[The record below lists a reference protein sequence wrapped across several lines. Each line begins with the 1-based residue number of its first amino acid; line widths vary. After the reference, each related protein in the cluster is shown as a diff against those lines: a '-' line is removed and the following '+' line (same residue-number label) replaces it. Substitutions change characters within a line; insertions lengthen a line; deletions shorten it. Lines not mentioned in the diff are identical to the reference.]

1 MGIIFLEPMASASP
15 EHVDALVELHQ
26 RWFPDY
32 GYAID
37 EIRDNASGVN
47 GRDDRI
53 VHQVLAFVDEV
64 PAGFILIHSNLLRR
78 VGLIHFIAVEQ
89 EFRSLDHG
97 GQRLSAALVSHG
109 VSLVAADLA
118 RAGDG
123 PTHGV
128 TAETEES
135 MIPVWERLG
144 FAVLPFPYAEPHFGV
159 QWAAHGEPTFFDRTL
174 VGTPID
180 SGPYDLE
187 AAGRASASAFLLD
200 HYLLPSDHP
209 AVAMLSQ
216 P

>member
-1 MGIIFLEPMASASP
+1 MDVAFVEPTATACP
-15 EHVDALVELHQ
+15 ENVDALVELHQ

-37 EIRDNASGVN
+37 EIRDNASGAN
-47 GRDDRI
+47 GRDDRV
-53 VHQVLAFVDEV
+53 VHQVLAFVDDV

-89 EFRSLDHG
+89 KFRSLEPG

-109 VSLVAADLA
+109 VELVTADLA

-123 PTHGV
+123 PTLGV
-128 TAETEES
+128 TAETEEA

>member
-1 MGIIFLEPMASASP
+1 MAVTFLEPTATACP
-15 EHVDALVELHQ
+15 ESVDALVELHQ

-32 GYAID
+32 GYAIE
-37 EIRDNASGVN
+37 EIRYNATAASS
-47 GRDDRI
+47 RSDRI
-53 VHQVLAFVDEV
+53 VHQVLALVDGV

-89 EFRSLDHG
+89 KFRSLEHG

-109 VSLVAADLA
+109 VALVAADLA
-118 RAGDG
+118 LDRNG

-128 TAETEES
+128 IAETEQE
-135 MIPVWERLG
+135 MIPVWERFG
-144 FAVLPFPYAEPHFGV
+144 FEVLPFPYAEPHFGV

-180 SGPYDLE
+180 PGPYDLE
-187 AAGRASASAFLLD
+187 AAGRASAAAFLLD

-209 AVAMLSQ
+209 AVASLSQ

>member
-1 MGIIFLEPMASASP
+1 VTVTFVEPTTSASP
-15 EHVDALVELHQ
+15 EHVDALVMLHQ

-53 VHQVLAFVDEV
+53 VHQVLVFVDDV

-89 EFRSLDHG
+89 EFRSLSHD

-118 RAGDG
+118 RAGDS
-123 PTHGV
+123 PTNGV
-128 TAETEES
+128 VAETEEA

-180 SGPYDLE
+180 SGPYDFE
-187 AAGRASASAFLLD
+187 AAGKAGASAFLLD

-209 AVAMLSQ
+209 AVAMLRQ

>member
-1 MGIIFLEPMASASP
+1 MDVMFLEPTAAVGP
-15 EHVDALVELHQ
+15 ENVEALVELHE

-53 VHQVLAFVDEV
+53 VHQVLALVDGA
-64 PAGFILIHSNLLRR
+64 PAGFILIHSNLIRR

-89 EFRSLDHG
+89 EFRGVDLD

-109 VSLVAADLA
+109 VALVAADLA
-118 RAGDG
+118 LAGND

-128 TAETEES
+128 TAETEQA
-135 MIPVWERLG
+135 MIPFWERLG
-144 FAVLPFPYAEPHFGV
+144 FEVLPFPYAEPHFGV
-159 QWAAHGEPTFFDRTL
+159 QWEAHGEPTFFDRTL
-174 VGTPID
+174 VGIPID
-180 SGPYDLE
+180 PSPYDLE
-187 AAGRASASAFLLD
+187 AAGRAGAAAFLLD

-209 AVAMLSQ
+209 AVAGLRH